1 MNKDEWDK
9 TYTEQNAKAEMF
21 GAGIAGLLM
30 LVPVVGLLALWEP
43 RILYAIPLLVFWILR
58 KRKSNKKQDLE
69 ISSFIRQ
76 SVGHFFL

>member
-1 MNKDEWDK
+1 MNKELNMNKDEWDK

-58 KRKSNKKQDLE
+58 KRKSNKK
-69 ISSFIRQ
+69 
-76 SVGHFFL
+76 